1 LSFSPRPVHRSQSL
15 YQQTYQALYAAIM
28 SGELAPG
35 ARLIETQLA
44 TKLHVSRTPIREA
57 IRQLQL
63 KGLVMMDE
71 SGGLCVTQVS
81 AEDAMHLFE
90 CRIALEQL
98 AVRGA
103 CQYATPEDLQQLEQ
117 NLIDSDAAVA
127 RQGTAPNGAELLE
140 LNFQFHRLLAE
151 SSGNPWLSSLL
162 EQVSDKITLL
172 RVQTLRNAPDVL
184 NIHTEHRQI
193 YEAIAQRNEA
203 AAIAAI
209 TTHLQTSQ
217 QRVSRCI
224 QDLKS

>member
-1 LSFSPRPVHRSQSL
+1 MSFSPQPIHRSQSL
-15 YQQTYQALYAAIM
+15 YQQTYQALYSAIL

-35 ARLIETQLA
+35 QRLIETQLA
-44 TKLHVSRTPIREA
+44 TKFQVSRTPIREA

-63 KGLVMMDE
+63 KGLVMTDE

-81 AEDAMHLFE
+81 VEDAMHLYD

-103 CQYATPEDLQQLEQ
+103 CQFATPEDLQRIEQ
-117 NLIDSDAAVA
+117 NLADSDAAVE
-127 RQGTAPNGAELLE
+127 RQGNHPSSPELLE
-140 LNFQFHRLLAE
+140 LNFEFHRLLAE
-151 SSGNPWLSSLL
+151 SSGNPWLVSLL

-172 RVQTLRNAPDVL
+172 RVQTLRTTPNVL

-203 AAIAAI
+203 AAIQAI
-209 TTHLQTSQ
+209 TQHLQSSQ
-217 QRVSRCI
+217 QRVSDCFEN
-224 QDLKS
+224 L